1 MFTGLMWT
9 GSQSVRM
16 GLADGFGTVGSVARD
31 VIKAERIVEF
41 TIKENIAERFAKR
54 LRAEATQGA
63 AGALLGGGRSLFR

>member
-1 MFTGLMWT
+1 VSSL
-9 GSQSVRM
+9 

-54 LRAEATQGA
+54 LRADAVQGV
-63 AGALLGGGRSLFR
+63 AGSLLGAGRPLFH